1 MKKQN
6 IKIEKDYAMLLTEF
20 QLKLQKIND
29 KNIREQLEELFK
41 TNKDEAFQQYRIE
54 LAKQIYKQNENLF
67 KRLSNL

>member
-6 IKIEKDYAMLLTEF
+6 IKIEKDFAMLLTEF
-20 QLKLQKIND
+20 QLKLQKINNENVR
-29 KNIREQLEELFK
+29 KQLEELFK

>member
-29 KNIREQLEELFK
+29 ENIRKQLEELFK
-41 TNKDEAFQQYRIE
+41 ANKDEAFQQYRIE

>member
-29 KNIREQLEELFK
+29 ESIRKQLEELFK
-41 TNKDEAFQQYRIE
+41 ANKDEAFQQYRIE